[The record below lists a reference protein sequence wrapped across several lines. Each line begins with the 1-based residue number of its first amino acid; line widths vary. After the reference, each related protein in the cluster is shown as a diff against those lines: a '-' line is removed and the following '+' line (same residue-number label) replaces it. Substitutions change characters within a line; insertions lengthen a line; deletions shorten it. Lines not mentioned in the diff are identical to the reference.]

1 MAPSARWRPPTNSRR
16 ARVRRTLLRV
26 STLQEQI
33 DSFLTYLSAERR
45 AASRT
50 VESYGRDLDAFHVF
64 LEENQL
70 PLDARRVDLLVL
82 RRWLA
87 SVFGKL
93 APTTIARRI
102 STLRSFYR
110 FLQRRGV
117 VRQSPAALLQS
128 PKTGKGVP
136 RFLTVEDAFR
146 VVEAPTKD
154 DARDEKLRL
163 RDKAI
168 LEMLYGGGVRVGEL
182 ASLTLDRVDLTE
194 RELRVIGKGDKE
206 RLVPIGREAHAA
218 LLAYLAVRP
227 DFRTEERLPDPHALF
242 LGRHGTPL
250 TPRQVQNV
258 VRRYGTLGAGRSDL
272 HPHALRHTCATHLLD
287 AGADLRSIQELLGH
301 ASLSTTQRYTHVS
314 IDRMLEVYDKAHPLA
329 RDAEK
334 SPKKRII

>member
-1 MAPSARWRPPTNSRR
+1 MSA
-16 ARVRRTLLRV
+16 
-26 STLQEQI
+26 LQEQI
-33 DSFLTYLSAERR
+33 DAFLTYLSAERR
-45 AASRT
+45 AAART
-50 VESYGRDLDAFHVF
+50 VTSYGRDLEAFHAF
-64 LEENQL
+64 LEESEL
-70 PLDARRVDLLVL
+70 PLDARKVDLLIL

-87 SVFGKL
+87 SLFGKL

-110 FLQRRGV
+110 YLLRRGI
-117 VRQSPAALLQS
+117 VRQSPAAILQS

-154 DARDEKLRL
+154 EARDEKLRL

-168 LEMLYGGGVRVGEL
+168 LEMLYGGGIRVGEL
-182 ASLTLDRVDLTE
+182 ASLTLRQLDLAA

-206 RLVPIGREAHAA
+206 RLVPIGREAYAA
-218 LLAYLAVRP
+218 LTEYLAVRP
-227 DFRTEERLPDPHALF
+227 DFRTEERHPDPHAVF

-250 TPRQVQNV
+250 TSRQVQNI

-329 RDAEK
+329 RDG
-334 SPKKRII
+334 KKKGTG

>member
-1 MAPSARWRPPTNSRR
+1 MSA
-16 ARVRRTLLRV
+16 
-26 STLQEQI
+26 LQEQI
-33 DSFLTYLSAERR
+33 DAFLTYLSAERR
-45 AASRT
+45 AAART
-50 VESYGRDLDAFHVF
+50 VTSYGRDLEAFHAF
-64 LEENQL
+64 LEESEL
-70 PLDARRVDLLVL
+70 PLDARKVDLLIL

-87 SVFGKL
+87 SLFGKL

-110 FLQRRGV
+110 YLLRRGI
-117 VRQSPAALLQS
+117 VRQSPAAILQS

-146 VVEAPTKD
+146 VVEAPAKD
-154 DARDEKLRL
+154 EARDEKLRL
-163 RDKAI
+163 RDTAI
-168 LEMLYGGGVRVGEL
+168 LEMLYGGGIRVGEL
-182 ASLTLDRVDLTE
+182 ASLTLRQLDLAA

-206 RLVPIGREAHAA
+206 RLVPIGREAFTA
-218 LLAYLAVRP
+218 LTEYLAVRP
-227 DFRTEERLPDPHALF
+227 DFRTEERHPDPHAVF

-250 TPRQVQNV
+250 TARQVQNI

-329 RDAEK
+329 RDG
-334 SPKKRII
+334 KKKGTG

>member
-1 MAPSARWRPPTNSRR
+1 VSA
-16 ARVRRTLLRV
+16 LRG
-26 STLQEQI
+26 QI
-33 DSFLTYLSAERR
+33 DDFLTYLSAERR
-45 AASRT
+45 AAART
-50 VESYGRDLDAFHVF
+50 VASYGRDLDGFHVF
-64 LEENQL
+64 LEESGL

-87 SVFGKL
+87 SLFGQL

-110 FLQRRGV
+110 YLLRRGV

-128 PKTGKGVP
+128 PKLGKGLP

-146 VVEAPTKD
+146 VVEAPGKD
-154 DARDEKLRL
+154 ELRDDKLRL

-168 LEMLYGGGVRVGEL
+168 LELLYGGGIRVGEL
-182 ASLTLDRVDLTE
+182 ASLTLERLDLAQ

-206 RLVPIGREAHAA
+206 RLVPIGREAYDA
-218 LLAYLAVRP
+218 LLAYLAARP
-227 DFRTEERLPDPHALF
+227 DFCSTERPPDPHAVF

-250 TPRQVQNV
+250 TARQVQNI
-258 VRRYGTLGAGRSDL
+258 VRRYGILGAGRSDL

-329 RDAEK
+329 RD
-334 SPKKRII
+334 KKKDAG